1 MVGAITASREGNV
14 DRLTCYQIHDYAP
27 RLVTARS
34 DRTWMDMSDQRFAYR
49 CVPLSIANAMG
60 WELLAPARVTA
71 EWNGGRELE
80 DMTVEVDDPAWG
92 GAKLASSHFGHGI
105 LTFQTGYLF
114 RTDPGIGTWA
124 RGTPNRPKDG
134 VVALDGITETDWLPF
149 TFTMNWQLTRPGRIV
164 FERDEPFCF
173 ITLFAYRALEAVR
186 PEIVPMVVAPQIKE
200 DYMAWREARLAF
212 NAGLAAEDPKT
223 VQQGWQKWYVRGA
236 ANPTGATPS
245 PQHMSKV
252 NLAAPVA
259 RTTFDPTLDRVD
271 PMGERPVEPA
281 DE

>member
-1 MVGAITASREGNV
+1 MVAAIVAAEGTDL

-60 WELLAPARVTA
+60 WELLSPARVTA

-80 DMTVEVDDPAWG
+80 DLKVEVDDLAWG
-92 GAKLASSHFGHGI
+92 GNKLASSHFGHGI
-105 LTFQTGYLF
+105 VTFQTGYLF
-114 RTDPGIGTWA
+114 RTDPDVAVWA

-134 VVALDGITETDWLPF
+134 VGALDGIIETDWLPF
-149 TFTMNWQLTRPGRIV
+149 TFTMNWQLTRPGRV
-164 FERDEPFCF
+164 AFERDEPFCF
-173 ITLFAYRALEAVR
+173 ITLFPYRALEAVR
-186 PEIVPMVVAPQIKE
+186 PEIVPMAVAPQIKA
-200 DYMAWREARLAF
+200 DYMAWRQARLDF
-212 NAGLAAEDPKT
+212 NARLAAEDPET
-223 VQQGWQKWYVRGA
+223 MRQSWQKWYVRGA
-236 ANPTGATPS
+236 DNPTGATPS

-259 RTTFDPTLDRVD
+259 RTTFDPVLDRVD
-271 PMGERPVEPA
+271 PMAPTS
-281 DE
+281 D